1 MKSLKEVTL
10 KLSEGGERCCS
21 FLRSRMDDRKIHR
34 AGRCIVDI
42 TSVYRNCPSLLNF
55 NGLDIGHISQSLE
68 FNKWINRVKNIAYQ
82 DYLSSGGEK
91 EMKKWAATRWFKK
104 KPQIPRLQ

>member
-1 MKSLKEVTL
+1 
-10 KLSEGGERCCS
+10 
-21 FLRSRMDDRKIHR
+21 MDDRKIHR
-34 AGRCIVDI
+34 AGRGIVDI

-91 EMKKWAATRWFKK
+91 EMKKWAATRWFKI